1 MLFGDLAQKTLYAG
15 AAAHEPRWFVIA
27 SDSQSV
33 MPADGSVT
41 ASDLKS
47 VKGIELSKEIL
58 GTITAELD
66 VKFLGGLL
74 KRARY
79 YG

>member
-1 MLFGDLAQKTLYAG
+1 MSHVDLPCEYPEK
-15 AAAHEPRWFVIA
+15 R
-27 SDSQSV
+27 DSHSV